1 MPERPDDYKGR
12 TEELTVVELKY
23 WEGLKPEKVEAEVTE
38 ESDDGQET
46 WVLIVAGTCGL
57 VGIIIIGVAFFYILR
72 CCNKGRD
79 GAKPHPGA
87 IEPE

>member
-12 TEELTVVELKY
+12 TEELFVVEQKY
-23 WEGLKPEKVEAEVTE
+23 WEGLTPELVESEVIE
-38 ESDDGQET
+38 ESEEGTET
-46 WVLIVAGTCGL
+46 WVLIVAGVGGL
-57 VGIIIIGVAFFYILR
+57 VGIIIIGVAFFYLLR